1 MNTVKT
7 RIIKIGNSRGIRIP
21 KLLIE
26 QVGIG
31 TEVEIA
37 VEKDQLVVRSA
48 SSPRQGWD
56 AQFRAMAEHGD
67 DRLPDTPVLTEWES
81 SEWKW

>member
-26 QVGIG
+26 QAGIG

-37 VEKDQLVVRSA
+37 VEQDQLVVRST
-48 SSPRQGWD
+48 SSPRHGWD

-67 DRLPDTPVLTEWES
+67 DRLLDTPVLTEWDS

>member
-31 TEVEIA
+31 TEVEIT

-56 AQFRAMAEHGD
+56 AQFRAMAEHGH
-67 DRLPDTPVLTEWES
+67 DRLLDTAVLTEWDS

>member
-1 MNTVKT
+1 MNTLKT
-7 RIIKIGNSRGIRIP
+7 RIIKIGNSRGVRIP
-21 KLLIE
+21 KLLID

-37 VEKDQLVVRSA
+37 VQRDQLVIRST
-48 SSPRQGWD
+48 SGPRQGWE
-56 AQFRAMAEHGD
+56 AQFRAMAEQGD
-67 DRLPDTPVLTEWES
+67 DRLLDEPQPTRWDK

>member
-48 SSPRQGWD
+48 SSPRQDWD

>member
-37 VEKDQLVVRSA
+37 VEKDQLVIRST

-67 DRLPDTPVLTEWES
+67 DRLLDTPVLTEWDS

>member
-26 QVGIG
+26 QLGIG

-37 VEKDQLVVRSA
+37 VEKDQLVVRST

-56 AQFRAMAEHGD
+56 AQFRAMAEHGN
-67 DRLPDTPVLTEWES
+67 DRLLDTPVLTEWDS

>member
-37 VEKDQLVVRSA
+37 VEKNQLVVRS
-48 SSPRQGWD
+48 SSGTPPATPRLKQLK
-56 AQFRAMAEHGD
+56 AQNKETT
-67 DRLPDTPVLTEWES
+67 L
-81 SEWKW
+81 

>member
-37 VEKDQLVVRSA
+37 VEKDQLVVRST

-67 DRLPDTPVLTEWES
+67 HRLLDTPVLTEWDS

>member
-37 VEKDQLVVRSA
+37 VEKDQLVVRST

-67 DRLPDTPVLTEWES
+67 DRLLDTPVLTEWDS

>member
-37 VEKDQLVVRSA
+37 VEKDQLVVRST

-56 AQFRAMAEHGD
+56 AQFRAMAEHGN
-67 DRLPDTPVLTEWES
+67 DRLLDTPVLTEWDS

>member
-37 VEKDQLVVRSA
+37 VEKDQLVIRST

-56 AQFRAMAEHGD
+56 AQFRAMAEHDD
-67 DRLPDTPVLTEWES
+67 DRLLDTPVLTEWDS